1 MDKQVC
7 LSGLSDQLAQVR
19 TKKKGFLS
27 QIERI
32 VPWGEWL
39 TLIRPCYY
47 KGERG
52 NKPYDL
58 ERMLRIYLVQNL
70 YNLPDMATILV
81 RYMNT
86 EMRVANLISFFWMR
100 LRVDLYTFP

>member
-1 MDKQVC
+1 MTNCHRYGQRKEN
-7 LSGLSDQLAQVR
+7 
-19 TKKKGFLS
+19 FL
-27 QIERI
+27 EETECI
-32 VPWGEWL
+32 VPWGEWIS
-39 TLIRPCYY
+39 LIQPHYY
-47 KGERG
+47 KGECG